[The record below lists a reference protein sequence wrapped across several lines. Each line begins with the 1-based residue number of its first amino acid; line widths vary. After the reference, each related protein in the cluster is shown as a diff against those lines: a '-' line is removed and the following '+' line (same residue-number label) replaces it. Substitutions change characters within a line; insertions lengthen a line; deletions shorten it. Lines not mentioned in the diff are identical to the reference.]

1 MLGDAISVAQWLAVR
16 TAFIE
21 HLRERLLHE
30 IVQHRTR
37 LLLMIYPMLRVYVDL
52 PTVSDYGVVHV
63 LKTLQKYVLAVMSA
77 ASEFSDDHILFMRGG
92 WMKVPVHLCLV
103 LLLD

>member
-1 MLGDAISVAQWLAVR
+1 MGAAL
-16 TAFIE
+16 IE
-21 HLRERLLHE
+21 HLRECLLHE

-37 LLLMIYPMLRVYVDL
+37 LLLMIGPVLRVYVDL
-52 PTVSDYGVVHV
+52 ATVSDYGVVHV
-63 LKTLQKYVLAVMSA
+63 LKTLQKHILAVYST
-77 ASEFSDDHILFMRGG
+77 ASELSDDDILFMCGG

>member
-1 MLGDAISVAQWLAVR
+1 VAQWLAVR
-16 TAFIE
+16 TALIE
-21 HLRERLLHE
+21 HLRECLLHE

-52 PTVSDYGVVHV
+52 ATVSYYCIVHV
-63 LKTLQKYVLAVMSA
+63 LKTIQKHVLAMMSA